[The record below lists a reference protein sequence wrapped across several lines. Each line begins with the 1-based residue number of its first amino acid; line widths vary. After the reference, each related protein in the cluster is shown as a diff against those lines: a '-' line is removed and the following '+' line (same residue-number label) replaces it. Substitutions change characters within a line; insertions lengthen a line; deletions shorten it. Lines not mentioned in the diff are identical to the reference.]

1 MSYDDYYNYFDIE
14 GCNQQIDIEQLGQFD
29 REQQNSQNGQQFIQI
44 LDPNNIED
52 SGFVFL
58 LQEASTSQLEEAMLQ
73 DVSMFFNR
81 EAKLFNYLANLFQ
94 LTDLDMQGAP
104 EYTNQLT
111 KLLKMFFQI
120 HEIGQ
125 HSDFSYQLAQQ
136 YGLKDFRTGY
146 PFGFIINSD
155 QSLILLLLKIILSE
169 ENLNKENDFFSQIRM
184 YLPRYLIFSINPP
197 KPFVSRTQVRSLQN
211 SIINKINYELFD
223 TNFAKPYKLDLL
235 ALSYFSDPGLNFQL
249 FKETIEILRST
260 LESLLE
266 QKNTQQDINREIQNL
281 LQFFLAFTTNQEI
294 LKSFFQINFHK
305 TLYNNL
311 RQCQIIFGCNNP
323 PLWSKEPIIIEQI
336 VSLIVRILSFEQVDK
351 QFIDILHEDFMLL
364 LQHQKLDLIYKVLL
378 PILNSEQVKLVA
390 VCFHPKLSVSESK
403 AETEKFL
410 SNQTK
415 TMAGSTTLVTEL
427 LTKNQCDKITQLVQ
441 ENLNK
446 SIQKQQQQQNVNKI
460 QIEKQQMELEY
471 NDQAMYDLFSD
482 EFQIEKIQ
490 FAPLNLIQQQQV
502 IPVQQNIINENQ
514 RQIIGSW
521 IHLHSFSPFNPH
533 FDSQILTKVLDNR
546 TNVLFIFEM
555 MVGQENVKL
564 VCFVNHLIQD
574 GRRQNYVQAR
584 SNESSFYL
592 MMVQDEHFWYVN
604 ALDGKPHVLLDIQ
617 QHMVQISHHNEPIAC
632 INFSDFQQSKFGFPF
647 KKLQEKTLLMDQ
659 INAALQGLECY
670 LLQIAI
676 YTFDVNKDNLFEDDV
691 QSLKK
696 KYEKQMNYYYSQLRM
711 QTIQFIPNTITGQ
724 DLSQFLNENIEID
737 QLKENSINDIDV
749 IKPVTQQI
757 QIKSKQQKSLLTYF
771 EQKIGGIFMIL
782 DYVKKYLDIVQASK
796 QYKDLIFELTIL
808 CQIEGFQEMILQ
820 SEGFLQQLLALAYL
834 NKKQECKEIY
844 QKINSLIYSQLVQ
857 LIQEKPFLKI
867 VMLLEHKLLEKIV
880 NKTEQQLNLI
890 NQNTQPQAQVKFEQ
904 PKMQFFKKQSVNQ
917 GKPKGIGYGDIE
929 YKGFKYINEQQQFN
943 QKQQKEQQEGIINQL
958 DKKQNNQDINLE
970 NLLNCLIQLLDLE
983 FINVRVLESIQQ
995 SNIMNLLSKYL
1006 QNVNI
1011 TTLEGSKTF
1020 NKILQIIECLAQREL
1035 TLQLFISKE
1044 NTCLFRQLE
1053 SFNQQVIIF
1062 IKTFNSKIE
1071 ELNKFMKLYQYV
1083 ENCLYAAKLIT
1094 IKYLSQGQQNDI
1106 DVNINMHQFYRP
1118 FMKKLAVGKC
1128 EIKTDADYLLHMK
1141 EYYQQTNNPSQNKMQ
1156 KLISEITT
1164 IEENLPLEA
1173 TNSIFLRYD
1182 NDRMDCMRTIIF
1194 GASGTPYAHGAFLYD
1209 MFFGDD
1215 YPQRPPKMKL
1225 ATTGH
1230 GKVRFNPNLYN
1241 CGKVCLSLLGTWGDN
1256 WIANFSTILQILVSV
1271 QSMVMSEYVMFNE
1284 PGWESQM
1291 GTPNGEQANRGYC
1304 NFIKIQNIR
1313 YAMIEQLQN
1322 PPKGFEEVIKK
1333 SFYLRKDLIM
1343 KEIEQW
1349 IEQAN
1354 LPATYNQTQNQCTY
1368 TQQPLLYKQDLIKIY
1383 EELKVEL
1390 EKLKFNIGK
1399 DFQTISNEKKKE
1411 IIFNLDNIQPQKQ
1424 YQIMNKKVMPQGLN
1438 INEIDISYNNNV
1450 QQRQFDSNDQNLQ
1463 NLMSRYIGV
1472 VGLDAV
1478 KKQSESTIF
1487 IHILNGLGIE
1497 IAKNIVLSGVK
1508 RLILFDPQLVQMSD
1522 LGSNF
1527 YLTEQDINKRRDFG
1541 ILNKL
1546 KHLNPYVKID
1556 VLENNLDELNLDE
1569 IQVFVTQDPTIAS
1582 IASNQNKH
1590 AVVLAQTRNIFV
1602 RIITDFGNEFTIV
1615 DKDGEQLSEVN
1626 IENISNN
1633 VVTIFKNQ
1641 NHNLTE
1647 NDLVLIQEVKQEQ
1660 GIGESYNQVF
1670 QIKNVKRQSFELVT
1684 NRQFTKYLSHGVA
1697 YQQKQPIKLQFDRIQ
1712 KVISS
1717 LDHYCDNIGTFDGID
1732 KIKRDIIHFC
1742 MNTTSND
1749 LLTNNWDIDKI
1760 KMFIISIRQQNLRE
1774 ILNFRYQ
1781 EDVLFK
1787 YQEELLS
1794 LLTLLSI
1801 NTQFQPLCALVG
1813 GMAAQEV
1820 LKAIN
1825 KKYTPIHQAYVQSFE
1840 DILPFKLKE
1849 FNFAQIGL
1857 SNNLEINI
1865 NKYQECMQKF
1875 GFKQNFNTRYNDLE
1889 NTIGNTQKIFN
1900 AEVFVVGAGAIGCEL
1915 LKNYA
1920 MLGISK
1926 SGKIYVTDPDIIE
1939 NSNLSRQFLFREKH
1953 IRKPKSL
1960 TAAAVVKQMN
1970 PDINIV
1976 ARLDKVC
1983 QETQDIYN
1991 NYFYTQMNCVT
2002 NALDNVQ
2009 ARLFIDSKCVENKVS
2024 LIESGT
2030 LGPKGHVQSIIPD
2043 VTESY
2048 ASKQDPEQNNDI
2060 PYCTLRMF
2068 PESNIH
2074 CLEWARDKFEQYF
2087 FRKPQALVQLMQDP
2101 SPQQQTVDLAIK
2113 VLKKYPT
2120 TFQQCVQM
2128 GRLKFQKLFNHDII
2142 ALMNAYPLNSLT
2154 KEGKLFWAP
2163 PKRPPKPIEFN
2174 SEFAFKFVEDFAL
2187 LTAQIYNIGIPRQ
2200 YDINKLIQ
2208 NVQIPKMNIKKNKIQ
2223 EIVEKQD
2230 KNNQLQQMEEE
2241 VKNYDQ
2247 LIKEARQLLSN
2258 VKPILPQPQQFEKDD
2273 DTNHHVSFITAATN
2287 GRAINYGIQQVDWMW
2302 TKLKA
2307 GRIIPAMATTTSC
2320 IAALQTLEL
2329 IKILQN
2335 STQYRNTFLN
2345 LAIPFMMQSEPG
2357 EVDKFQLK
2365 NGLNISIWTKLNLK
2379 IKRLTEPLQYIV
2391 NKIEEMIGDEINSL
2405 QQGAKVFYMKQMLP
2419 KDEEEKYNFIN
2430 TPIYQCI
2437 QFINDSSQINVQIND
2452 NKSLVVLITLV

>member
-1 MSYDDYYNYFDIE
+1 MSQDDYYNYIDME
-14 GCNQQIDIEQLGQFD
+14 GCGQQIDLEQLGQFD

-44 LDPNNIED
+44 VDPNNIED

-81 EAKLFNYLANLFQ
+81 EAKLYNYLANLFQ

-104 EYTNQLT
+104 EYINQLT

-120 HEIGQ
+120 HEVGQ
-125 HSDFSYQLAQQ
+125 HSEFSYQLAQQ
-136 YGLKDFRTGY
+136 YGLKDFKGGY
-146 PFGFIINSD
+146 PFGFLINSD

-169 ENLNKENDFFSQIRM
+169 EILNKENDFFSQIRM

-197 KPFVSRTQVRSLQN
+197 KPFVNRTQLQSMQN
-211 SIINKINYELFD
+211 CIVNKVNNELFES
-223 TNFAKPYKLDLL
+223 NFERPYKLDLL
-235 ALSYFSDPGLNFQL
+235 ALSYFSDPQLNFQL
-249 FKETIEILRST
+249 FKETVDILRSI

-266 QKNTQQDINREIQNL
+266 QKNSQSHIIREIQNL

-294 LKSFFQINFHK
+294 LISFFKINLHK

-311 RQCQIIFGCNNP
+311 RQCQPIFGCNNP
-323 PLWSKEPIIIEQI
+323 PPWSKEPLIIEQI
-336 VSLIVRILSFEQVDK
+336 VSLIVRIMSSDLVDQ
-351 QFIDILHEDFMLL
+351 QFIDSIHEDFMVYLK
-364 LQHQKLDLIYKVLL
+364 HQKLDLIYKVLL

-390 VCFHPKLSVSESK
+390 VCFHPKLSVAESK

-427 LTKNQCDKITQLVQ
+427 LTRNQCDKITQLVQ
-441 ENLNK
+441 DSLNK
-446 SIQKQQQQQNVNKI
+446 NIQKQQNPNKI
-460 QIEKQQMELEY
+460 QNEQVQMELEF
-471 NDQAMYDLFSD
+471 NEEAMQDLFQED
-482 EFQIEKIQ
+482 VQWEKLQ
-490 FAPLNLIQQQQV
+490 FEPLNLGLQKQP
-502 IPVQQNIINENQ
+502 IPLQQNIIVNENQ
-514 RQIIGSW
+514 RQIGGSW
-521 IHLHSFSPFNPH
+521 IHLHSFSAFNPH

-564 VCFVNHLIQD
+564 ACFVNHLIQD

-584 SNESSFYL
+584 SNDSSFYV

-676 YTFDVNKDNLFEDDV
+676 HTFDVNKDSLFEEDV

-696 KYEKQMNYYYSQLRM
+696 KYEKHMNYYYSQLRM
-711 QTIQFIPNTITGQ
+711 QNIQFIPNTVSGQ
-724 DLSQFLNENIEID
+724 ELSQFLNENLEIQ
-737 QLKENSINDIDV
+737 QLTEYSINDIDV

-757 QIKSKQQKSLLTYF
+757 QIKCKQQKPLLTYF

-782 DYVKKYLDIVQASK
+782 DYVKKYLDQVQAEK
-796 QYKDLIFELTIL
+796 QYKDLVSELSIL
-808 CQIEGFQEMILQ
+808 CQIEGFQEQIVQ

-844 QKINSLIYSQLVQ
+844 QKINSLVYSQLIQ
-857 LIQEKPFLKI
+857 LLQEKPYLKI
-867 VMLLEHKLLEKIV
+867 VVLLEHKLLEKIV
-880 NKTEQQLNLI
+880 GKTEQQLNLMS
-890 NQNTQPQAQVKFEQ
+890 QNAQPQAQVKFEQ
-904 PKMQFFKKQSVNQ
+904 PKMLLMKKQVANQ

-943 QKQQKEQQEGIINQL
+943 LQQQKQKQEPIANQL
-958 DKKQNNQDINLE
+958 EQKYNDQDINLE
-970 NLLNCLIQLLDLE
+970 NLLNCIIQLLDLQ
-983 FINVRVLESIQQ
+983 FINVGLLDSIQQ
-995 SNIMNLLSKYL
+995 SKIIDLLIKYL

-1020 NKILQIIECLAQREL
+1020 SQILQIIDCLAQREL
-1035 TLQLFISKE
+1035 TLQLFLSKE
-1044 NTCLFRQLE
+1044 NNCLFRQME
-1053 SFNQQVIIF
+1053 SFNQQVIMF

-1071 ELNKFMKLYQYV
+1071 ELNKFLALYQYV
-1083 ENCLYAAKLIT
+1083 ENCLYAARLIT
-1094 IKYLSQGQQNDI
+1094 IKYLSQDQQNNV
-1106 DVNINMHQFYRP
+1106 DVKINMHQFYRP
-1118 FMKKLAVGKC
+1118 FMKRLAVGKC
-1128 EIKTDADYLLHMK
+1128 EIKADADYLSHMK

-1156 KLISEITT
+1156 KLVSEIST

-1182 NDRMDCMRTIIF
+1182 TDRMDCMRTIIF

-1322 PPKGFEEVIKK
+1322 PPRGFEEVIKK
-1333 SFYLRKDLIM
+1333 SFYLRKELIM
-1343 KEIEQW
+1343 KEIELW
-1349 IEQAN
+1349 VEQAN

-1368 TQQPLLYKQDLIKIY
+1368 TQQPQQYKQDLIKVY
-1383 EELKVEL
+1383 DELMVEL

-1411 IIFNLDNIQPQKQ
+1411 ITFNLEYKQ
-1424 YQIMNKKVMPQGLN
+1424 QQQQQITNKKIMPQGLN
-1438 INEIDISYNNNV
+1438 INDIDISYNNNV

-1487 IHILNGLGIE
+1487 IHTLNGLGIE

-1508 RLILFDPQLVQMSD
+1508 RVILFDPQLVQMSD

-1527 YLTEQDINKRRDFG
+1527 YLTEQDLNKRRDFG
-1541 ILNKL
+1541 VLNKL

-1556 VLENNLDELNLDE
+1556 VIQNSLDELNLDE
-1569 IQVFVTQDPTIAS
+1569 IQVFVTQDPSIAS
-1582 IASNQNKH
+1582 IASNQNKL

-1602 RIITDFGNEFTIV
+1602 RIITDFGNEFTVV

-1626 IENISNN
+1626 IEKISNN
-1633 VVTIFKNQ
+1633 VVTLFKNQ

-1684 NRQFTKYLSHGVA
+1684 NREFTNYVSHGIA
-1697 YQQKQPIKLQFDRIQ
+1697 YQQKQPIKLLFDRIS
-1712 KVISS
+1712 KVIGSFE
-1717 LDHYCDNIGTFDGID
+1717 HYCDNVGTFDGID

-1742 MNTTSND
+1742 LNTTAND
-1749 LLTNNWDIDKI
+1749 QLTDNWDVEKI
-1760 KMFIISIRQQNLRE
+1760 KMFILSMRQQNLRE
-1774 ILNFRYQ
+1774 LLNLKHQ
-1781 EDVLFK
+1781 EDVLYK

-1813 GMAAQEV
+1813 GIAAQEV

-1825 KKYTPIHQAYVQSFE
+1825 KKYTPIHQVYVQSFE
-1840 DILPFKLKE
+1840 DVLPFKLTE
-1849 FNFAQIGL
+1849 LNFAHIGI
-1857 SNNLEINI
+1857 SNNLEINL

-1875 GFKQNFNTRYNDLE
+1875 GFKSNYNTRYNDLV
-1889 NTIGNTQKIFN
+1889 NTIGSTQKIFN
-1900 AEVFVVGAGAIGCEL
+1900 ADVFVVGAGAIGCEL

-1920 MLGISK
+1920 MLGVSK

-1970 PDINIV
+1970 PDINVV

-1983 QETQDIYN
+1983 QETQDIYHN
-1991 NYFYTQMNCVT
+1991 GFYTQMNCVT

-2030 LGPKGHVQSIIPD
+2030 LGPKGHVQSIIPE

-2113 VLKKYPT
+2113 VLKKYPS

-2128 GRLKFQKLFNHDII
+2128 GRLKFQKLFNNDIL
-2142 ALMNAYPLNSLT
+2142 ALMNAYPIDSVT

-2163 PKRPPKPIEFN
+2163 PKRPPKPIEFYG
-2174 SEFAFKFVEDFAL
+2174 EFAFKFVEDFAL
-2187 LTAQIYNIGIPRQ
+2187 LTAQIYNIAIPNK
-2200 YDINKLIQ
+2200 YDLNLILL
-2208 NVQIPKMNIKKNKIQ
+2208 NFQIPKMDIKKNKIQ

-2230 KNNQLQQMEEE
+2230 KNNQQQQMEVE

-2247 LIKEARQLLSN
+2247 LIKEAKQLLSK
-2258 VKPILPQPQQFEKDD
+2258 VKPKLPQPQQFEKDD

-2329 IKILQN
+2329 IKILLN
-2335 STQYRNTFLN
+2335 SSQYRNTFLN

-2365 NGLNISIWTKLNLK
+2365 NGLSISIWTKLKLGV
-2379 IKRLTEPLQYIV
+2379 KRLTEPLQYIV
-2391 NKIEEMIGDEINSL
+2391 KQIENMVGEEIKSL
-2405 QQGAKVFYMKQMLP
+2405 QQGAKVFYMKQMVP
-2419 KDEEEKYNFIN
+2419 KDDEEKYNYIN

-2437 QFINDSSQINVQIND
+2437 QFINDSTQINVQISD
-2452 NKSLVVLITLV
+2452 NKSLLVQITLV